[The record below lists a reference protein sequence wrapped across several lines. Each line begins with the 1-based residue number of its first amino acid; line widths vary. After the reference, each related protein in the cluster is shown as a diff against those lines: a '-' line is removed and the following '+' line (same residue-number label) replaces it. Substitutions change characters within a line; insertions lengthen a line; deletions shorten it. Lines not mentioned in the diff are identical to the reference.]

1 MVTHWSRTPGRWT
14 VPLLVLTALLAV
26 AAIAVHVVGQ
36 GHPAL
41 NATGGP
47 RNILWVAT
55 FVAGFVTY
63 LSARGGRRR

>member
-1 MVTHWSRTPGRWT
+1 MVTHWNRTPGRWT

-26 AAIAVHVVGQ
+26 AAVVVHVLGQ
-36 GHPAL
+36 GTPSL

-55 FVAGFVTY
+55 FVAGFATF